1 MILKKKYDV
10 VVVGEL
16 NVDLIA
22 NGLSKFPEVG
32 KEIIANQFVTTLG
45 SSSAIF
51 ASNLSAFG
59 TKVTFTGK
67 VGNDNYG
74 DFIVAALKARRVDV
88 NNIVRTGKPDTG
100 VTIVLNYDEDR
111 AMVTYQG
118 AMAAFN
124 LGDIPDN
131 VLEQARHLHL
141 SSVFLQESLKKDIV
155 LLFKK
160 AKQLGL
166 TTSLDPQW
174 DPAEK
179 WDIDWE
185 KLLGYVDIFM
195 PNQAELNAITNTT
208 TIPAAIDV
216 LKDFSNILV
225 VKNGREGAI
234 LWTDNNLIHQP
245 AFFNNSVV
253 DSIGAGD
260 SFNAGFIHAF
270 LQGRTL
276 KECMEFGALM
286 GAINT
291 TSSGGTM
298 AFENMSKVKEI
309 AKSSFDYTF

>member
-1 MILKKKYDV
+1 M

-22 NGLSKFPEVG
+22 NGLPKFPEVG

-51 ASNLSAFG
+51 ANNLSAFG

-74 DFIVAALKARRVDV
+74 DFIVASLQARRVDV
-88 NNIVRTGKPDTG
+88 SNIIRTGKQDTG

-118 AMAAFN
+118 AMAAFT
-124 LGDIPDN
+124 LGDIPDS

-141 SSVFLQESLKKDIV
+141 SSIFLQEGLKKDIV
-155 LLFKK
+155 SLFKK
-160 AKQLGL
+160 AKRLGL

-174 DPAEK
+174 DPSEK

-185 KLLGYVDIFM
+185 NLLGYVDIFM
-195 PNQAELNAITNTT
+195 PNQAELKAITNTT
-208 TIPAAIDV
+208 TILAAVDA
-216 LKDFSNILV
+216 LRSFFNILV
-225 VKNGREGAI
+225 VKNGREGAVV
-234 LWTDNNLIHQP
+234 WTGSDSIHQP

-270 LQGRTL
+270 LQGGGL

-298 AFENMSKVKEI
+298 AFENMSRVKEI
-309 AKSSFDYTF
+309 AKSSFDYTL